1 MEIHGKNIRLLE
13 TKQKKKN
20 HRTEMEREII
30 SMMGR
35 GKERKEKKEVPECCV
50 NPFTGHEKQTTNL
63 SNSCVL
69 FF

>member
-1 MEIHGKNIRLLE
+1 MGKYPLIRNK
-13 TKQKKKN
+13 TKKKN

-50 NPFTGHEKQTTNL
+50 NPFTRHEKQTTNL

-69 FF
+69 FC